1 MRLLM
6 EKLQSKKDVY
16 NFLMQEC
23 EAYLPKMDTVNMFF
37 LKQITSGKKEVSQF
51 RLIRCS
57 TLNGQ
62 GSRLQQYLRLMGSQL
77 KTFWLMHGASR
88 YCFDSYQMKMTG
100 IIWIRS
106 GFAMYSIHVIRRAFR
121 T

>member
-37 LKQITSGKKEVSQF
+37 LKQITSGKKEVRVPSCLLYTSPSP
-51 RLIRCS
+51 RDR
-57 TLNGQ
+57 G
-62 GSRLQQYLRLMGSQL
+62 
-77 KTFWLMHGASR
+77 
-88 YCFDSYQMKMTG
+88 
-100 IIWIRS
+100 
-106 GFAMYSIHVIRRAFR
+106 
-121 T
+121 